1 MPKLLEPGASY
12 SGRRADVAVLNCTVP
27 RETVSLL
34 QQYAGGKK
42 VGAFIALLVQEHHG
56 RQQERLRLREQIRE
70 VIGEGKGL

>member
-42 VGAFIALLVQEHHG
+42 IGTFIALLVQEYHG
-56 RQQERLRLREQIRE
+56 KQQERLRLRAQIHE
-70 VIGEGKGL
+70 VMEEEKAL